1 MQTIFPPP
9 LCRTNCRAASW
20 PQWNAPQNSTDIC
33 PSTSAISSSSIGL
46 RKPLP
51 ALLTRMSNFPKRA
64 IVSANNR
71 SSSAR
76 LPTSPW
82 QKNARRP
89 SASISRTT
97 SPASPAWP
105 LSLTTTSAPLPAS
118 SSAIARPIPRAAPV
132 TIATFPANF
141 SSGISTRMIAR
152 MLQAIMYGAGDL
164 RLEERPLDVDSLAP
178 DQVYVETEVSALSTG
193 TDLGNFEGRSR
204 EVPDAPDYPRGVGY
218 SNVGR
223 VLRAGKDV
231 TQLQPGQRVFSMR
244 PHLSAFIAQKDEL
257 LVPVPEGVSS
267 EQASLGYLIE
277 LGVAAMRQAKY
288 EAGESIAVVGLG
300 VIGLS
305 TVGIA
310 RAMGARVVA
319 IANAANRAECAR
331 SVGAHLVLRSDEARS
346 PADLRAVC
354 GSEGA
359 DIVILTANTWP
370 AYRTSVDIVRY
381 GGRISILGFPG
392 RAQPAPDFNPLEI
405 GR

>member
-1 MQTIFPPP
+1 
-9 LCRTNCRAASW
+9 
-20 PQWNAPQNSTDIC
+20 
-33 PSTSAISSSSIGL
+33 
-46 RKPLP
+46 
-51 ALLTRMSNFPKRA
+51 
-64 IVSANNR
+64 
-71 SSSAR
+71 
-76 LPTSPW
+76 
-82 QKNARRP
+82 
-89 SASISRTT
+89 
-97 SPASPAWP
+97 
-105 LSLTTTSAPLPAS
+105 
-118 SSAIARPIPRAAPV
+118 
-132 TIATFPANF
+132 
-141 SSGISTRMIAR
+141 MIAR

-310 RAMGARVVA
+310 RAMGARVIA
-319 IANAANRAECAR
+319 IANAASRAECAR
-331 SVGAHLVLRSDEARS
+331 RLGAHLALRSEEARS
-346 PADLRAVC
+346 PADLSAVC
-354 GSEGA
+354 GSDGA

-370 AYRTSVDIVRY
+370 AYRTSIDIARY

-392 RAQPAPDFNPLEI
+392 RAQPAPDFNPLDMKWLYGKQLTLI
-405 GR
+405 GAGYAPRIDCAPAAIRFNLRRNMEYIFALMKTGELNLEPVISHRLPATRMREAYDLAHAHSKDLVAAVFDWRNLT